1 MNICVYGAASE
12 TIDRRYIEAAEELG
26 AAIAKRGHT
35 LVFGGGAWGLMG
47 GAARGAHRGKRR
59 HYRHCPA
66 LFRYQRYFIPGL
78 YRNGIYPHYAGA
90 KTAHGRPLPGVC
102 YDARRYW
109 HV

>member
-47 GAARGAHRGKRR
+47 GAARGAHRENGAIVGIAR
-59 HYRHCPA
+59 A
-66 LFRYQRYFIPGL
+66 FSIPTIFYTGTVPKWYL
-78 YRNGIYPHYAGA
+78 PTLCGSENSSW
-90 KTAHGRPLPGVC
+90 KTAP
-102 YDARRYW
+102 RRLS
-109 HV
+109 